1 MARPAKREPE
11 EWEKEILEAAKALF
25 LSKGYQETSV
35 SDIMERVGGAKGMFY
50 RFFQSKEELMCL
62 LSEQMFLQSNPFD
75 AVRERKDLTGL
86 EKIRELLLMNPVDP
100 RQNALNLQAMEILKD
115 PQILASAVAANRR
128 VLTPLWLELLEEG
141 KQDGSIR
148 TEYTKELSQ
157 LLPLLDFWLL
167 PPVYPATAE
176 EIRHKFRFI
185 IEVLAHMGLPLLD
198 ERTTPLAEE
207 FLKAILESEGDE
219 E

>member
-1 MARPAKREPE
+1 MARPVKRVPE
-11 EWEKEILEAAKALF
+11 EWEKEILEAAKVLF

-62 LSEQMFLQSNPFD
+62 LSEQMFLQNNPFD
-75 AVRERKDLTGL
+75 VVRERKDLTGL
-86 EKIRELLLMNPVDP
+86 EKIRELLLLNSADP

-141 KQDGSIR
+141 KRDGSIQ

-176 EIRHKFRFI
+176 EIQHKFQFI

-207 FLKAILESEGDE
+207 FLKAISECERGQG
-219 E
+219 

>member
-1 MARPAKREPE
+1 MARPAKRAPE

-35 SDIMERVGGAKGMFY
+35 ADIMKRVGGAKGMFY

-62 LSEQMFLQSNPFD
+62 LSEQMFLRNNPFD

-86 EKIRELLLMNPVDP
+86 EKIRELLLLNSADP

-115 PQILASAVAANRR
+115 PQILAAAVAANRR

-141 KQDGSIR
+141 KRDGSIR

-198 ERTTPLAEE
+198 ERTAPLAEE
-207 FLKAILESEGDE
+207 FLRAISAGKGDAE
-219 E
+219 